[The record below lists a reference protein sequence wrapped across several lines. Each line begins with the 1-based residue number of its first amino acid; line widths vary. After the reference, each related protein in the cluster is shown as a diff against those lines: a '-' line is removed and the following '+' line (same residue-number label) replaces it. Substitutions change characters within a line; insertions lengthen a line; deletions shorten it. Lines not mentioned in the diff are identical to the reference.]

1 MGSGV
6 SPGSR
11 ASPRASTEPGV
22 LEGGVEGGPGQV
34 QAGPGDLG
42 FEPGQQAQRLG
53 VALEPAVRGG
63 QLVEGGLA
71 VVAERAV
78 ADVVRQAGSV
88 HQVWVAA
95 DFLAEFAPDLRAFQ
109 RVGEPGPR
117 EVGLP
122 GRDDLG
128 LRRQP
133 AQPGAVQHAG
143 PVSLE
148 VTAPGPL
155 GWFGHPAGRG
165 AFVVTL
171 RHPYLYLLSEPP
183 AASAARPAS
192 RRAIGTRNGEQDT

>member
-1 MGSGV
+1 M
-6 SPGSR
+6 SR
-11 ASPRASTEPGV
+11 
-22 LEGGVEGGPGQV
+22 
-34 QAGPGDLG
+34 
-42 FEPGQQAQRLG
+42 
-53 VALEPAVRGG
+53 VRGKS
-63 QLVEGGLA
+63 
-71 VVAERAV
+71 AEA
-78 ADVVRQAGSV
+78 
-88 HQVWVAA
+88 
-95 DFLAEFAPDLRAFQ
+95 
-109 RVGEPGPR
+109 
-117 EVGLP
+117 

-128 LRRQP
+128 LGRQP

-171 RHPYLYLLSEPP
+171 RHSYLLSEPP